1 MSRPPSLFTYMHQ
14 PMHCTSCPKSKLK
27 STCLTAKFW
36 KLHRT
41 CGNGQKR
48 TKMWS
53 VLLSNIQF
61 LWFLQSMLLLSY
73 LYQWYGFCWQ
83 KSMQK
88 SVTTVCL
95 HCSFARLNNKHIGVL
110 GTNVATISWLHWSP
124 VSEYRSSS
132 DRADDCQSVWSC
144 DMRQESCFNIR
155 SQACESRKRSSPFML
170 GDGCS
175 IHMFADHLLYPSL
188 KPLFFF
194 VENDYYDIS

>member
-1 MSRPPSLFTYMHQ
+1 MLDR
-14 PMHCTSCPKSKLK
+14 KI
-27 STCLTAKFW
+27 W
-36 KLHRT
+36 KLYRT

-73 LYQWYGFCWQ
+73 LYQWCGFCWQ

-110 GTNVATISWLHWSP
+110 GTNVAGYIGPQCLSIGLHQTEQRIVNRSGHVTCDKKVASISGPRHVRAGNGALLSCWVMAVPYVRRSP
-124 VSEYRSSS
+124 
-132 DRADDCQSVWSC
+132 
-144 DMRQESCFNIR
+144 
-155 SQACESRKRSSPFML
+155 
-170 GDGCS
+170 
-175 IHMFADHLLYPSL
+175 
-188 KPLFFF
+188 PLPL
-194 VENDYYDIS
+194 S